1 MKPLGRIVDNIKS
14 IVLSKTFNERLR
26 YIEKGVIWL
35 KNSENIFKVIGVAT
49 KHMFENYKWDTF
61 WSIHT

>member
-26 YIEKGVIWL
+26 YIEKGVI
-35 KNSENIFKVIGVAT
+35 
-49 KHMFENYKWDTF
+49 
-61 WSIHT
+61 